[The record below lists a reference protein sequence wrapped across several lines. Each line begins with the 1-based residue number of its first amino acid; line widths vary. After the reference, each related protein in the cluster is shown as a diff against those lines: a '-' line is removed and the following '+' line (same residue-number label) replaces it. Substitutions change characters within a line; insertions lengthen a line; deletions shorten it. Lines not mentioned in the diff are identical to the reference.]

1 MAAGK
6 TMRGAA
12 VSLAVTAT
20 RLTTASTATGCVLP
34 SEFHTRLRTSIPFAR
49 SIGIICA
56 KVSGDLLVL
65 NTTYSDSD
73 VLKLKLGQKNNL
85 MIKEP
90 IMTFIDYHIQILK
103 SAVEKGILKKDDP
116 IIKEYVDKVTDYMFE
131 LTGSIF
137 DRSKVHD
144 EVHKA
149 FADVLNFEF

>member
-1 MAAGK
+1 
-6 TMRGAA
+6 
-12 VSLAVTAT
+12 
-20 RLTTASTATGCVLP
+20 
-34 SEFHTRLRTSIPFAR
+34 
-49 SIGIICA
+49 
-56 KVSGDLLVL
+56 
-65 NTTYSDSD
+65 
-73 VLKLKLGQKNNL
+73 
-85 MIKEP
+85 
-90 IMTFIDYHIQILK
+90 MTFIDYHIQILK